1 VDAGADVTGAVDFDA
16 DGTLNLVAGATVTG
30 AVGVSTMDQG
40 TLNFAGAGALSSTLN
55 AAGFEL
61 TTLSL
66 NGDDTTVTVG
76 GDAVA
81 AKTNNIGNNTLNVT
95 GTFTTEANDTLNFT
109 VDGASSVG
117 QVVSSGNATIDADT
131 NVNVTIDTTE
141 FIADGSS
148 FTLVDGNN
156 GGSAVAD
163 LNAGKLTLVG
173 NSALL
178 TFTQDTAND
187 ADLVVDVARVAVSTV
202 SSNANTGA
210 LGGMLEANSG
220 DAGLA
225 TVQSYIQTAATATEL
240 DERSEAV
247 SPTADGA
254 IFAAAA
260 QSGAQS
266 FSATNSRIDVARNG
280 GADTGMVAGEMGEGL
295 GMWAKAF
302 GQSADQ
308 DTREGVSG
316 YEADTYG
323 VTVGLDSES
332 IIDDGLLGVSFTYA
346 NTDVESDNL
355 TSTDTDV
362 DSYQISLYG
371 TKDLNQGMYVSGMVG
386 YAMNSV
392 DQTRNNVAGSGQTAN
407 ADFDGDQYMA
417 YAEFGKDYM
426 TNGMKITPKALVNY
440 VHADYDGYTE
450 TGTSGANLTVGSTDV
465 DVLELGVG
473 VSAEWDLD
481 DGNGNAIRPS
491 LTAEYR
497 YDVIGD
503 EVQTTSS
510 FTGGG
515 ASFKTEGFDPAQSAF
530 LLGTGIQYDISD
542 SVSMSAD
549 YGYQFKEDYDA
560 HNVSIR
566 AGVKF

>member
-1 VDAGADVTGAVDFDA
+1 
-16 DGTLNLVAGATVTG
+16 
-30 AVGVSTMDQG
+30 
-40 TLNFAGAGALSSTLN
+40 
-55 AAGFEL
+55 
-61 TTLSL
+61 
-66 NGDDTTVTVG
+66 
-76 GDAVA
+76 
-81 AKTNNIGNNTLNVT
+81 
-95 GTFTTEANDTLNFT
+95 
-109 VDGASSVG
+109 
-117 QVVSSGNATIDADT
+117 
-131 NVNVTIDTTE
+131 
-141 FIADGSS
+141 
-148 FTLVDGNN
+148 
-156 GGSAVAD
+156 
-163 LNAGKLTLVG
+163 
-173 NSALL
+173 
-178 TFTQDTAND
+178 
-187 ADLVVDVARVAVSTV
+187 
-202 SSNANTGA
+202 
-210 LGGMLEANSG
+210 
-220 DAGLA
+220 
-225 TVQSYIQTAATATEL
+225 
-240 DERSEAV
+240 
-247 SPTADGA
+247 
-254 IFAAAA
+254 
-260 QSGAQS
+260 
-266 FSATNSRIDVARNG
+266 
-280 GADTGMVAGEMGEGL
+280 
-295 GMWAKAF
+295 
-302 GQSADQ
+302 
-308 DTREGVSG
+308 
-316 YEADTYG
+316 
-323 VTVGLDSES
+323 
-332 IIDDGLLGVSFTYA
+332 
-346 NTDVESDNL
+346 
-355 TSTDTDV
+355 
-362 DSYQISLYG
+362 
-371 TKDLNQGMYVSGMVG
+371 VSGMVG